1 LARKRSRIYKRGGRY
16 WGDFRALGGKR
27 EPLVPPGEAVAT
39 TDPDVA
45 EVLAADR
52 IKELRTSS
60 RNRVLLGFEGPTPL
74 EPYASRHLVLKSK
87 SSRVTRS
94 HVSELETRLRRAVE
108 FFGADRDL
116 STISVSDVQD
126 FTAWLQKLS
135 NRQGG
140 TLNPATVRHYL
151 NALSN
156 LYVRALSERR
166 VPAGHN
172 PVRDMMDKPAGQP
185 GEAEWLE
192 VHEAALLLEAARR
205 YGPSSLHRDP
215 LPFMYPLI
223 GTYLLTG
230 GRTSEV
236 LGLQVADVSFDRKT
250 IRFRPLQHRRIK
262 TVAGWRTVPLWPQL
276 EGILQEHVF
285 GGNAPLGE
293 GLLFPSPRT
302 GGMIHNFSKALD
314 AIAQTAG
321 WKEGEIRSKMFR
333 HTYCAAR
340 LQTLDH
346 GEAVSSYTVG
356 RELGHGANKLVD
368 QIYGHLGQVRHRAD
382 VVEYRIENHRDVLAD
397 QLKALGERSTT

>member
-1 LARKRSRIYKRGGRY
+1 MARKRSRIYQRGDRY

-27 EPLVPPGEAVAT
+27 EPLVPQGDAAAT
-39 TDPDVA
+39 TDRYVA

-52 IKELRTSS
+52 IKELQTSN

-74 EPYASRHLVLKSK
+74 GAYAERHLILKNK
-87 SSRVTRS
+87 SGRVTRS

-126 FTAWLQKLS
+126 FIAWLQNLS

-140 TLNPATVRHYL
+140 TLSPATVRHHL

-156 LYVRALSERR
+156 VYVRALSEHR
-166 VPAGHN
+166 VLAGHN

-205 YGPSSLHRDP
+205 YAPSKHHRDP

-223 GTYLLTG
+223 AAFLLTG

-236 LGLQVADVSFDRKT
+236 LGLQVEDLSFDRKT

-276 EGILQEHVF
+276 EEILQEHVF
-285 GGNAPLGE
+285 GRHGPLGE
-293 GLLFPSPRT
+293 GLLFPSSRT
-302 GGMIHNFSKALD
+302 GKMIQGLSKPLD
-314 AIAQTAG
+314 AIAQSAA
-321 WKEGEIRSKMFR
+321 WRDGEIRSKMFR

-346 GEAVSSYTVG
+346 GEPVSPFTVG
-356 RELGHGANKLVD
+356 KELGHGGKSLVE

-382 VVEYRIENHRDVLAD
+382 MVEYRIENHREVLAD
-397 QLKALGERSTT
+397 RLTTLTD